1 MYNVYILFC
10 NISNERLSSILYII
24 MLYLNT
30 PSVAESIPAVFTS
43 SLQNDSS
50 TLKMEVV
57 TSNEESV
64 NCLEVQ
70 ESLLTVLQS

>member
-1 MYNVYILFC
+1 MNNVYILFC

-30 PSVAESIPAVFTS
+30 LSVAESIPAVSTS
-43 SLQNDSS
+43 SLQNNSS

-57 TSNEESV
+57 TSNEDPV
-64 NCLEVQ
+64 NFYQTTKRYVPED
-70 ESLLTVLQS
+70 